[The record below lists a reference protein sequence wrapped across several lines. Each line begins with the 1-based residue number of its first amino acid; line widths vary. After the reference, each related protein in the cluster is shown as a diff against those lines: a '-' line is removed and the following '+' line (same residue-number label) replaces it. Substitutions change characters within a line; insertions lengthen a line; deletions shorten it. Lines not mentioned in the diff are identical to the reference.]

1 MESRGNKNVYY
12 HSVLLA
18 FLKWNRFVIPMK
30 SRILNKDEY
39 GAQLKKEKKNYPS
52 NSLNHWLF
60 FIFNMNI

>member
-30 SRILNKDEY
+30 SLILNKDEY
-39 GAQLKKEKKNYPS
+39 GAQS
-52 NSLNHWLF
+52 
-60 FIFNMNI
+60 